1 MPRDIA
7 LYRNLGSEG
16 HLRNCCNN
24 SLRMMGMIAM
34 NWYYDSGDKKGKKI
48 RSKKQNQY
56 LMSHNEE
63 MGEIRWDY
71 SKEILDLIGK
81 Q

>member
-1 MPRDIA
+1 MI
-7 LYRNLGSEG
+7 
-16 HLRNCCNN
+16 
-24 SLRMMGMIAM
+24 GMIAM

-56 LMSHNEE
+56 LMTHNEE
-63 MGEIRWDY
+63 MGGIRWDC
-71 SKEILDLIGK
+71 SKEMPEFIGK